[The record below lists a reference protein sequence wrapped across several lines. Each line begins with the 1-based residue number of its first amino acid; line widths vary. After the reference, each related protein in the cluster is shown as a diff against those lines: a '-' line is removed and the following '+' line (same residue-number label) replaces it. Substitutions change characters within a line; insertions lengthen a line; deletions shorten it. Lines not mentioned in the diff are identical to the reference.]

1 MTIDTCASIEYFA
14 SIDPNMSST
23 KEQEEARE
31 TRINVSLPAEVH
43 RRLKA
48 ALALQGKSLRQ
59 WVIESAEETVQGK
72 SLSKSSRKL

>member
-1 MTIDTCASIEYFA
+1 MPT
-14 SIDPNMSST
+14 T

-31 TRINVSLPAEVH
+31 TRINVFVPAELH

-59 WVIESAEETVQGK
+59 WVIDSAEETIQGEPLAAK
-72 SLSKSSRKL
+72 SPRKP

>member
-1 MTIDTCASIEYFA
+1 
-14 SIDPNMSST
+14 MSST

-59 WVIESAEETVQGK
+59 WVIDSAEETIQAN
-72 SLSKSSRKL
+72 SLTKSSRKL